1 MTAMSKYLYGIIEE
15 PQFKTFELRGLEGA
29 AVYTI
34 NSRDLAAVVSDIELA
49 EIDPTRKNVMA
60 HTMVQ
65 DGLLKKYTFIPMGF
79 GIVAVSESGVR
90 SLLEKNYPGLVSEI
104 KRLADKIEV
113 EIKIFWDDKALASE
127 NQQLITKVQTRVK
140 AASSTAEA
148 QRLLTEAGMQ
158 VEKIV
163 LAWKAKYVDQIYASL
178 KTLAIDSRLN
188 NCSGIKMLLN
198 ASFLIDRKT
207 ESEFVEQV
215 RILDAKYQG
224 NINFKYIGPLSPYN
238 FVSLKLEMV
247 N

>member
-1 MTAMSKYLYGIIEE
+1 MSKYLYGIIEE

-104 KRLADKIEV
+104 KKLADKIEV
-113 EIKIFWDDKALASE
+113 EIKIFWDDKALISE
-127 NQQLITKVQTRVK
+127 NQHLITKVQAKVK
-140 AASSTAEA
+140 AASSAAET

-178 KTLAIDSRLN
+178 KKLAIDSRLN
-188 NCSGIKMLLN
+188 NCSGVKMLLN

-207 ESEFVEQV
+207 ESAFVEQV
-215 RILDAKYQG
+215 RSLDAKYQG

-238 FVSLKLEMV
+238 FVSIKLELA

>member
-1 MTAMSKYLYGIIEE
+1 MSKYLYGIIEE

-104 KRLADKIEV
+104 KKLADKIEV

-215 RILDAKYQG
+215 RILDVKYQG

>member
-1 MTAMSKYLYGIIEE
+1 MSKYLYGIIEE

-104 KRLADKIEV
+104 KKLADKIEV

-127 NQQLITKVQTRVK
+127 NQQLITKVQTKVK

>member
-15 PQFKTFELRGLEGA
+15 PQFKTFELRGLAGA

-104 KRLADKIEV
+104 KKLADKIEV

-238 FVSLKLEMV
+238 FVSIKLELA